1 MLEKVKEY
9 KMKHNNLKLIPINT
23 DNYWE
28 IGWLELKEE
37 QKDYVGDNFKSMAYA
52 YATVMEGKYAKAFGI
67 YDGDESIGFLLIGHN
82 SYDFVGCPK
91 TLKHSYD
98 LWRIMIDKDYQGK
111 GYGKSAAEL
120 LIKILKNAN
129 PNKPIKLAVDKNNT
143 KAHKLYTSL
152 GFKETIEK
160 DGEDLVFVL

>member
-52 YATVMEGKYAKAFGI
+52 YATVMDSTI
-67 YDGDESIGFLLIGHN
+67 
-82 SYDFVGCPK
+82 
-91 TLKHSYD
+91 
-98 LWRIMIDKDYQGK
+98 
-111 GYGKSAAEL
+111 SA
-120 LIKILKNAN
+120 I
-129 PNKPIKLAVDKNNT
+129 P
-143 KAHKLYTSL
+143 
-152 GFKETIEK
+152 
-160 DGEDLVFVL
+160 